1 MSVVII
7 GAGQAGLS
15 VAETLRKRQFSGR
28 ITMIG
33 SETDLP
39 YQRPPLSKDY
49 LLGKL
54 DRSQLYLR
62 PKSFYFDNE
71 IDLRLGQSV
80 SRIDPESRTV
90 IVENDKISYENLV
103 LTTGASPRRL
113 PSKIGGQSKGVY
125 VVRSLSDI
133 DEMESEFQPQRRL
146 VIVGGGY
153 VGLELAAVAKKIG
166 LDVALIEASDRIL
179 SRVASTETSNFFRQL
194 HIKMGV
200 RLIEGTGVDKL
211 IEHGGRVTG
220 LTLSDGSELDADFVV
235 AGIGVEP
242 RIELATSINAKIDN
256 GIATDQF
263 GKTSVAGIW
272 AAGDCAS
279 FPFQGNQIRLE
290 SVPNAIDHATT
301 VARNI
306 LGDAAPYVPEPWFW
320 SDQYDVKLQIA
331 GLNTGFD
338 DVVIRKAE
346 RSTSFWYYSKDN
358 LVSVD
363 AVNDPR
369 SFMLARRML
378 KAGISPKKTLVSNPN
393 ANLKSLLV

>member
-28 ITMIG
+28 IILIG

-54 DRSQLYLR
+54 DRNQLYLR
-62 PKSFYFDNE
+62 PKSFYVDNE
-71 IDLRLGQSV
+71 IELRLGQSV
-80 SRIDPESRTV
+80 SQISPETRTV
-90 IVENDKISYENLV
+90 IVESDKIPYENLV
-103 LTTGASPRRL
+103 LATGASPRRL

-133 DEMESEFQPQRRL
+133 DEMEAEFQPQRRL

-153 VGLELAAVAKKIG
+153 VGLELAAVARKIG
-166 LDVALIEASDRIL
+166 LDVTLIEAADRIL
-179 SRVASTETSNFFRQL
+179 SRVASKETSSFFRQL

-200 RLIEGTGVDKL
+200 RLIEGTGVDNL
-211 IEHGGRVTG
+211 IEHRARVTG
-220 LTLSDGSELDADFVV
+220 LTLSDGSEIDTDFVV

-242 RIELATSINAKIDN
+242 RIDLATSINAKIDN

-263 GKTSVAGIW
+263 GKTSVADIW

-279 FPFQGNQIRLE
+279 FPFQGKQIRLE
-290 SVPNAIDHATT
+290 SVPNAIEHATT
-301 VARNI
+301 VAGNI
-306 LGDAAPYVPEPWFW
+306 LGDAQPYVPEPWFW

-331 GLNTGFD
+331 GLNTGYD
-338 DVVIRKAE
+338 DVISRKTE
-346 RSTSFWYYSKDN
+346 DKTSFWYYRKDQ
-358 LVSVD
+358 LISVD
-363 AVNDPR
+363 ALNDPR
-369 SFMLARRML
+369 SFMLAKRML
-378 KAGISPKKTLVSNPN
+378 KAGVSPMKSFISNPN
-393 ANLKSLLV
+393 ADPKSALV